1 MKIQN
6 LLTFEY
12 ILAVAMITACIA
24 GLYLTGCLYYAGMAI
39 LLFWAI
45 SCFVFLVAVAIT
57 YISGYVNERKENYD
71 YPAI

>member
-12 ILAVAMITACIA
+12 ILAVAMVIASIA
-24 GLYLTGCLYYAGMAI
+24 GLYMTGYLYYAGMAV
-39 LLFWAI
+39 LLFWVT
-45 SCFVFLVAVAIT
+45 SCFVFLVAVTII
-57 YISGYVNERKENYD
+57 YISGYINEHKDNN

>member
-24 GLYLTGCLYYAGMAI
+24 GLYLTGCLYCVGMAV

-45 SCFVFLVAVAIT
+45 SCFMLLVAVAII
-57 YISGYVNERKENYD
+57 YISGYINEHKDNN